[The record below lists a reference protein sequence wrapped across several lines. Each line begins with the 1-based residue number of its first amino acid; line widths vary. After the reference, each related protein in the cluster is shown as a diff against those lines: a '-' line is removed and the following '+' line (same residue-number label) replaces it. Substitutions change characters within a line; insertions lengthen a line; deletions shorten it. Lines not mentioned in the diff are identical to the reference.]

1 MNDVFIAG
9 SGGCSLPVGI
19 YKVTFNGGEAYDEA
33 QPDQWG
39 HTAKYRLRFAV
50 IAGDQVGQEPTVVC
64 NRPAGSFGPKSSI
77 AKWATAFKGGPI
89 AIGEAFSF
97 TNYVGTR
104 GSIVVE
110 ATENGTRITTFMRD
124 SPAAPAQQPVMPQP
138 VPPAPPAAPQQAP
151 TVPQVAPAQQAV
163 PQQAPVV
170 PQAPPPA
177 VQTPA
182 VQTPEQSQQEGVE
195 RF

>member
-97 TNYVGTR
+97 TNYVGTQ

-124 SPAAPAQQPVMPQP
+124 SPAATSTQAPP
-138 VPPAPPAAPQQAP
+138 VPVPAPPMPAPI
-151 TVPQVAPAQQAV
+151 VPQAAPAQQAPPAV
-163 PQQAPVV
+163 SQQAP
-170 PQAPPPA
+170 
-177 VQTPA
+177 TS
-182 VQTPEQSQQEGVE
+182 QTPEQFEQERAQQ
-195 RF
+195 F